1 MKEHK
6 GAGSQVDLHRFFEA
20 SLRVLQNDS
29 QSGLALN
36 RGNRALLQRSETDE
50 SVKKRAV
57 ANAAKALTALWKV
70 QPLGKTI

>member
-1 MKEHK
+1 MKEHR

-29 QSGLALN
+29 QSGLALH
-36 RGNRALLQRSETDE
+36 RGNRALVQRSETDE

-57 ANAAKALTALWKV
+57 ADAAKALTALWRV

>member
-6 GAGSQVDLHRFFEA
+6 GVGSQVDLHRFFEA
-20 SLRVLQNDS
+20 SLRVLQTDR
-29 QSGLALN
+29 QGGLALN

>member
-1 MKEHK
+1 MKEQK
-6 GAGSQVDLHRFFEA
+6 SVGSQVDLHRFFEA

-29 QSGLALN
+29 HGGLALN
-36 RGNRALLQRSETDE
+36 RGNRALVTRSETDE

-57 ANAAKALTALWKV
+57 ADAAKALSALWKV